1 MARCSRD
8 ECQRWRP
15 DALVRRGRTGCQL
28 AGEWYCS
35 PACLQ
40 TAASE
45 QLSETQS
52 TRQWPT
58 TGPRIGSLLVHQQA
72 LTAASLRLALRSQ
85 QVTHL
90 PLGRQLEQMGLV
102 SEATVLRALSRQAGV
117 SYLATID
124 ASQVRQISEP
134 LSSATLSELGLVA
147 VDVNAANQRLKVACI
162 APVPWPVLRAIHRVT
177 GWTAEP
183 LLVADT
189 EWHTLTIALARK
201 DQPQAIPVSDVEDAA
216 AVTAK
221 VARDTHAREMT
232 MARVDP
238 FILVRMEN
246 QDRHEDLLLHFDTV
260 SPSNPSS
267 PSSKEEPCL
276 AVST

>member
-1 MARCSRD
+1 MARCNRD

-15 DALVRRGRTGCQL
+15 DAMVRRGRTGCHL
-28 AGEWYCS
+28 DGEWYCS
-35 PACLQ
+35 SDCLQ

-45 QLSETQS
+45 HLSETQAP
-52 TRQWPT
+52 REWPA
-58 TGPRIGSLLVHQQA
+58 TGPRIGSLLVHQQE

-85 QVTHL
+85 RATHL
-90 PLGRQLEQMGLV
+90 PLGRQLERMGLV
-102 SEATVLRALSRQAGV
+102 SESTVLRALSRQAGV

-124 ASQVRQISEP
+124 VSQVRHVSDP
-134 LSSATLSELGLVA
+134 LSSATLRELGLVA
-147 VDVNAANQRLKVACI
+147 VDVNAAGQRLKVACV
-162 APVPWPVLRAIHRVT
+162 APVPWPVLRAIYRVT

-189 EWHTLTIALARK
+189 VWNRLIASLAKK
-201 DQPQAIPVSDVEDAA
+201 DQTQAIPVSDVEDAA

-221 VARDTHAREMT
+221 VARETHAREMT

-246 QDRHEDLLLHFDTV
+246 QRHHEDLLLHIDT
-260 SPSNPSS
+260 S

>member
-15 DALVRRGRTGCQL
+15 DALVRRGRSGYQL
-28 AGEWYCS
+28 DGEWYCS

-40 TAASE
+40 NGASE
-45 QLSETQS
+45 HLADNQS
-52 TRQWPT
+52 ARRWPT
-58 TGPRIGSLLVHQQA
+58 TGPRVGSLLVHRQA

-85 QVTHL
+85 LVTRL

-102 SEATVLRALSRQAGV
+102 SEAVVLRALSRQAGV

-124 ASQVRQISEP
+124 VSQVRQISEP
-134 LSSATLSELGLVA
+134 LSSATLTELGLVA
-147 VDVNAANQRLKVACI
+147 VDVNAADQRLKVACI

-189 EWHTLTIALARK
+189 EWQRLTIALAQK
-201 DQPQAIPVSDVEDAA
+201 DQRQAIPVSDVEDAA
-216 AVTAK
+216 ALTAQ
-221 VARDTHAREMT
+221 VARDTRAREMT

-238 FILVRMEN
+238 FILVRIEN
-246 QDRHEDLLLHFDTV
+246 HDRHEDLLLHID
-260 SPSNPSS
+260 PARSS
-267 PSSKEEPCL
+267 GEEVPCP
-276 AVST
+276 AVSM

>member
-15 DALVRRGRTGCQL
+15 DALVRRGRSGCQL
-28 AGEWYCS
+28 DGEWYCS

-45 QLSETQS
+45 HLSETQS
-52 TRQWPT
+52 SRRWPT

-85 QVTHL
+85 LVTRL

-102 SEATVLRALSRQAGV
+102 SEAVVLRALSRQAGV
-117 SYLATID
+117 SYLASLDI
-124 ASQVRQISEP
+124 SKVRQISEP
-134 LSSATLSELGLVA
+134 LSSATLTELGLVA
-147 VDVNAANQRLKVACI
+147 INVNAADQRLKVACI

-189 EWHTLTIALARK
+189 EW
-201 DQPQAIPVSDVEDAA
+201 Q
-216 AVTAK
+216 
-221 VARDTHAREMT
+221 
-232 MARVDP
+232 
-238 FILVRMEN
+238 
-246 QDRHEDLLLHFDTV
+246 
-260 SPSNPSS
+260 
-267 PSSKEEPCL
+267 
-276 AVST
+276 